1 MKWIGK
7 HREIEFLAIA
17 SNSLL
22 NLIYP
27 NNLSRKQ
34 KLLNFKVEAALKIG
48 IQPTKE
54 QISISLSSIS
64 IKSTWAK
71 SHWKTNRRHRLA
83 STRWQNLKSSHEKKA
98 HLSDIILNTKL
109 CMQCHTAASQSGIG
123 FSFINCL
130 SLESQYILLFFALA
144 ACLKIEMETN
154 WNIISRTLLRR
165 KKACKI

>member
-98 HLSDIILNTKL
+98 HLSDIILNTIDSIVYAMPH
-109 CMQCHTAASQSGIG
+109 C
-123 FSFINCL
+123 
-130 SLESQYILLFFALA
+130 SLTIRYWFQFHSLL
-144 ACLKIEMETN
+144 
-154 WNIISRTLLRR
+154 ISRKSIYSFVFSTRCLPQNWDGDEL
-165 KKACKI
+165 KHYIKNSAEA